1 MIFAL
6 LIKIKVADPGGVDPG
21 LDPYAK
27 KNLDPTLENN
37 PKRIRP
43 NFDIIRLSFFFDIKS
58 I

>member
-43 NFDIIRLSFFFDIKS
+43 NFDLII
-58 I
+58 